1 MPWCS
6 VRSGV
11 KIQERTVAAVPTTQ
25 PQMEDPQSVTTS
37 PLSQP
42 AVRQVNTADGTVT
55 QVSIIIVCITTDKRP
70 TLEP

>member
-11 KIQERTVAAVPTTQ
+11 KIQERMVAAVPTTQ

-55 QVSIIIVCITTDKRP
+55 QVRGHSIRTSAGRGGVGV
-70 TLEP
+70 